1 MDKIKNDYDNTVQ
14 LLLPYVPEQK
24 GQVFFKVVSP
34 IEENEQGKEA
44 KRIYGGDTSSDIVF
58 SRGVIYDTEYNNH
71 QVLYEHSHRM
81 ENGHL
86 YRTILGREISQLS
99 NEELQY
105 LQDNIKENI
114 KNNRM
119 IPAVITE
126 GYDEEIGEE
135 ENTYFSVTFDKPYD
149 EEQES
154 MADRHECETINPD
167 KGEYFF
173 MDYDDAV
180 GFAFDNISVLNQRGN
195 FRRELSEDNQISFVV
210 TFETDNPKLKEIAA
224 RNHGDADYTKLGN
237 PLVIAIFS
245 KLRDARNYRDEARR
259 ILSGGE
265 TKKNTSGIKV
275 RTDISEREIRS
286 AEYNARQAVRD
297 RIVLPSARFF
307 TPNQVNDLNQYRAMF
322 SKDTPTEELFKL
334 LFDSV
339 VMEVSVASKPEKWKF
354 DVWKELS
361 GIAQGIVR
369 EEHGVTLGR

>member
-86 YRTILGREISQLS
+86 YRTILGRKISQLS

-119 IPAVITE
+119 ILAVITE

-149 EEQES
+149 EEQKS

-167 KGEYFF
+167 KGEYIF

-265 TKKNTSGIKV
+265 TKKIRLESRFGPIYRKERFDLLNIMPG
-275 RTDISEREIRS
+275 RQSETALSYHLPDFSLLIRLMILI
-286 AEYNARQAVRD
+286 NIGPCFQKTRQPRNCLSFFLT
-297 RIVLPSARFF
+297 VLLWR
-307 TPNQVNDLNQYRAMF
+307 
-322 SKDTPTEELFKL
+322 
-334 LFDSV
+334 
-339 VMEVSVASKPEKWKF
+339 
-354 DVWKELS
+354 
-361 GIAQGIVR
+361 
-369 EEHGVTLGR
+369 